1 MKMRKKLNCIMLV
14 DDDQLD
20 NRFHQIIIEGMD
32 ITEIIHV
39 AENGL
44 QAIKYL
50 KQEDRILPE
59 LIFLDINMPKMNGWE
74 FLEAYK
80 DLEESQKSQIVIMML
95 TTSLNPSDKAKA
107 QKISEITGFRV
118 KPLSEEMLTEILG
131 KYFPDNL

>member
-1 MKMRKKLNCIMLV
+1 MLV

-32 ITEIIHV
+32 ITDNIHT

-50 KQEDRILPE
+50 KQEDCIRPE

-80 DLEESQKSQIVIMML
+80 DLEEGQKSQIIIMML

-107 QKISEITGFRV
+107 QKISEITGFQV
-118 KPLSEEMLTEILG
+118 KPLSEEMLTEILE

>member
-1 MKMRKKLNCIMLV
+1 MLV

>member
-1 MKMRKKLNCIMLV
+1 MLV

-32 ITEIIHV
+32 ITDKIHT

-50 KQEDRILPE
+50 KQEDSVLPE

-80 DLEESQKSQIVIMML
+80 DLEEHQKSQIIIMML

-107 QKISEITGFRV
+107 QRISEITGFNV
-118 KPLSEEMLTEILG
+118 KPLSEEMLMEILE

>member
-32 ITEIIHV
+32 ITDKIHT

-50 KQEDRILPE
+50 KQEDSVLPE

-80 DLEESQKSQIVIMML
+80 DLEEHQKSQIIIMML

-107 QKISEITGFRV
+107 QRISEITGFNV
-118 KPLSEEMLTEILG
+118 KPLSEEMLMEILE